1 MNRYTYNGEVLELTD
16 IAEEG
21 LVSLIGFHDLFRQY
35 EEEIEQ
41 LLGMHEEGMMLLM
54 LILDMKQNGKLSHN
68 TYPTI
73 LHPVIDNLINEMFTL
88 IDICSGINIEG
99 TKEYKELV
107 EELSKELATTEAFK
121 NDLEKQ

>member
-35 EEEIEQ
+35 EEQIEQ

-88 IDICSGINIEG
+88 IDLCSGMNIEVVFRID
-99 TKEYKELV
+99 KNASFRYYLYN
-107 EELSKELATTEAFK
+107 TTLLLKSFF
-121 NDLEKQ
+121 

>member
-54 LILDMKQNGKLSHN
+54 LILDIKQNGKLSHN

-73 LHPVIDNLINEMFTL
+73 LHPVMDNLINEMFTL
-88 IDICSGINIEG
+88 IDLCNGINIEG

-107 EELSKELATTEAFK
+107 EELSKELATTDAFK

>member
-54 LILDMKQNGKLSHN
+54 LILDIKQNGKLSHN
-68 TYPTI
+68 TY
-73 LHPVIDNLINEMFTL
+73 
-88 IDICSGINIEG
+88 
-99 TKEYKELV
+99 Y
-107 EELSKELATTEAFK
+107 LSDYSSSS
-121 NDLEKQ
+121 NG